1 MIENLLPICLLPFL
15 KYYLYFFR
23 IYPDKEPSVTLKS
36 SKSVGSVGNT
46 TLEMLKNPEDLLKLV
61 NWHSQEIHQQ
71 NQQINQ
77 LLEEKKR
84 TQEQFQRLQGLPFTS
99 DLKRILLKETSK
111 DKDEF

>member
-1 MIENLLPICLLPFL
+1 MIEYQLHTYFLFYNMILCL
-15 KYYLYFFR
+15 FR

-46 TLEMLKNPEDLLKLV
+46 SLEMLKNPEDLLKLV
-61 NWHSQEIHQQ
+61 NWHSQEISQQ

-99 DLKRILLKETSK
+99 DFKKILRNNQG
-111 DKDEF
+111 

>member
-1 MIENLLPICLLPFL
+1 MI
-15 KYYLYFFR
+15 YFFR

-61 NWHSQEIHQQ
+61 NWHSQEIKQQ

-77 LLEEKKR
+77 LLEEKKH
-84 TQEQFQRLQGLPFTS
+84 TQEQFQRIQGLPFMR
-99 DLKRILLKETSK
+99 DFKKYILK
-111 DKDEF
+111 

>member
-1 MIENLLPICLLPFL
+1 MIENQLRTYFRFYKMI
-15 KYYLYFFR
+15 LYFFR

-46 TLEMLKNPEDLLKLV
+46 ALEMLKNPEDLLKLV
-61 NWHSQEIHQQ
+61 NWHSQEINQQ

-99 DLKRILLKETSK
+99 DLKKIYY
-111 DKDEF
+111 